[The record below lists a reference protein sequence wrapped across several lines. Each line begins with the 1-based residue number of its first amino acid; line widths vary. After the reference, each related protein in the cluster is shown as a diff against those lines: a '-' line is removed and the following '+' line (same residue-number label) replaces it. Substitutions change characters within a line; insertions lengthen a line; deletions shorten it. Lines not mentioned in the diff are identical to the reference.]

1 MCRTLRNFFV
11 RKKQALNIPKE
22 ELLLTINVGKIL
34 NVKPEVSSLSN
45 IYGNILA
52 ISGSIFGCYEFD
64 FGSYLDEES
73 GETPILCNS
82 VKSITII
89 GKDDPSPKFQGVDKD
104 PHSSPIK
111 SKLPKSPRPN
121 KTKEKLFENNII
133 ASGEGDSIASDSI
146 VSVSVPFTPKIDN
159 TSINFFNSQR
169 KDFVD
174 LERAYVDIISCY
186 YGIGETFPEIKYF
199 CGRLDAF
206 RVAGEMLMEND
217 DDGDCDPDNDQ
228 SLSNNDQAQIK
239 SLKIW
244 TGATNQKTQQITEF
258 NVILSILKNTNN
270 IYENNVLFQRY
281 LQTLPFRLKIDALIS
296 SKEFDLAIELLR
308 DKKLFKEAVFLSNLW
323 GSNDKSLKIIEEYRV
338 VLD

>member
-52 ISGSIFGCYEFD
+52 ISGSNFGCYEFD

-73 GETPILCNS
+73 EGESPILCNS

-89 GKDDPSPKFQGVDKD
+89 GKDDPSPKFQGLDKD

-121 KTKEKLFENNII
+121 KTKEKLFESKIT
-133 ASGEGDSIASDSI
+133 ASGEGDSDSVTSASTAFN
-146 VSVSVPFTPKIDN
+146 VTPKIDN
-159 TSINFFNSQR
+159 TSINFFNAQR

-199 CGRLDAF
+199 CGRLGAF
-206 RVAGEMLMEND
+206 RMGGELLMESD
-217 DDGDCDPDNDQ
+217 DRDSDES
-228 SLSNNDQAQIK
+228 SLNDQAQIK

-244 TGATNQKTQQITEF
+244 TGAINPKTTQITEF